1 MGALIS
7 FGFCSPSDQEKHLM
21 PSRNAQSQ
29 RVVLPGL
36 LAALHS
42 SLPHSIYIAQ
52 SLIRINAGSFGGE
65 IMNRR
70 PNLSHV
76 RNWTKQALRRC
87 GGRYEFARHQ
97 GNWPSVKAAL
107 GRSDHAGCAF
117 FRDRRTE

>member
-21 PSRNAQSQ
+21 PYRNAQSQ

-65 IMNRR
+65 IMNCR
-70 PNLSHV
+70 PNWPYVS
-76 RNWTKQALRRC
+76 NWNKPALRRC
-87 GGRYEFARHQ
+87 GGRYEFARQH
-97 GNWPSVKAAL
+97 G
-107 GRSDHAGCAF
+107 G
-117 FRDRRTE
+117 